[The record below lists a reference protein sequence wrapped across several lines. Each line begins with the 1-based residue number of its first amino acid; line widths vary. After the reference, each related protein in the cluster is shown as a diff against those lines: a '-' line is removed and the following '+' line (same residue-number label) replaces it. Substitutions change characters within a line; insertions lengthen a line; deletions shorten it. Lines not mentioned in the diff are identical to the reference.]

1 MLQVE
6 RIRITFL
13 KMLKLP
19 RCQSIKAPLHVGT
32 LRRATTIS
40 KSERSSKPAGDI
52 SSVFPSLS
60 GAVSAPLPPRF
71 ADLKRRL
78 IHGHEDQLRDS
89 WQRLLAKLREETE
102 IITALGSKV
111 VPELNFE
118 DLDNVE
124 KRTTFRNELHNRGV
138 AVIRGVV
145 AEREALDWK
154 ELTKRYIQNNPA
166 TKGKAHFFLLLLTN
180 SFTQYWM
187 AMIFA
192 SRTTPFY
199 SSSHALRPNSL
210 LRSSVYY
217 ACLS

>member
-1 MLQVE
+1 
-6 RIRITFL
+6 
-13 KMLKLP
+13 MLKLP
-19 RCQSIKAPLHVGT
+19 GCRPIKAPMHVGI
-32 LRRATTIS
+32 LRWAATIS
-40 KSERSSKPAGDI
+40 KSEHPSKPAGDI

-78 IHGHEDQLRDS
+78 IHGHKDQLRDS
-89 WQRLLAKLREETE
+89 WQRLLAHLREETE
-102 IITALGSKV
+102 KIKALGSRV

-124 KRTTFRNELHNRGV
+124 KRKTFRNGLYSRGV

-154 ELTKRYIQNNPA
+154 ELTKRYIQNNPT
-166 TKGKAHFFLLLLTN
+166 TKGKAQFSLLLTTN
-180 SFTQYWM
+180 RFIQYWI
-187 AMIFA
+187 AMVFT

-199 SSSHALRPNSL
+199 FISQAIRTYSL
-210 LRSSVYY
+210 LRS
-217 ACLS
+217 

>member
-1 MLQVE
+1 M
-6 RIRITFL
+6 
-13 KMLKLP
+13 
-19 RCQSIKAPLHVGT
+19 HVGT

-40 KSERSSKPAGDI
+40 KSERPSKPAGDI

-89 WQRLLAKLREETE
+89 WERLLTKLREETE
-102 IITALGSKV
+102 VIKALGSRV

-154 ELTKRYIQNNPA
+154 ELTKRYIQNNPT
-166 TKGKAHFFLLLLTN
+166 TKGKAQFSLLLITDC
-180 SFTQYWM
+180 FIQYWI
-187 AMIFA
+187 AMVFT
-192 SRTTPFY
+192 SRTT
-199 SSSHALRPNSL
+199 AVL
-210 LRSSVYY
+210 LD
-217 ACLS
+217 LSRFTP

>member
-1 MLQVE
+1 M
-6 RIRITFL
+6 
-13 KMLKLP
+13 
-19 RCQSIKAPLHVGT
+19 HVGT

-40 KSERSSKPAGDI
+40 TPEHPSKPAGDI

-89 WQRLLAKLREETE
+89 WQRLLAHLREETE
-102 IITALGSKV
+102 VIRALGSRV
-111 VPELNFE
+111 VPELKFE
-118 DLDNVE
+118 DLDHVE

-145 AEREALDWK
+145 AEQEALDWK

-166 TKGKAHFFLLLLTN
+166 TKGKGLFSLLLLK
-180 SFTQYWM
+180 
-187 AMIFA
+187 I
-192 SRTTPFY
+192 P
-199 SSSHALRPNSL
+199 
-210 LRSSVYY
+210 
-217 ACLS
+217 